1 MKSKRRALMSGRL
14 RTNGRAPQK
23 KMGVTGTGSC
33 QEGGEGAG
41 SLGLALVYTAV
52 CKRSSQS
59 SSLAGPSLAPQPQGY
74 FHICG
79 YCSIVSKLICP
90 LCFRAHV

>member
-23 KMGVTGTGSC
+23 KMGVTGTRSC

-41 SLGLALVYTAV
+41 SLGLTLVRAV
-52 CKRSSQS
+52 WCWSDFIRLWLCDPSNSQPARG
-59 SSLAGPSLAPQPQGY
+59 LPCGMAGEY
-74 FHICG
+74 
-79 YCSIVSKLICP
+79 Y
-90 LCFRAHV
+90 